1 MEEHFRPAD
10 LHARVLES
18 GGETGRLEADRSIF
32 RVDLRLRQLGDHHSA
47 DALEE
52 RVRADAFAEGFEIGS
67 LLIDR
72 LELTRVV
79 AEEPVGKPLVVA
91 LWGKMVVMETT
102 RFRSYAPDQLLLL
115 PPDLRE
121 WLPEGHVAYFVLDI
135 LDELDLSQIYASY
148 DGSKGGRPGFDPR
161 LMVGLLLYAYC
172 QGVSSSRK
180 IEKATYESVPFR
192 VLAANQHPDHDT
204 IAQFRR
210 RHLSAL
216 SGLFVQVLHLCQKAG
231 LVRLGHVAMD
241 GTKLRANA
249 SKHKAMSYG
258 RMKEKLPELEA
269 QVAEMLAEAEAVDT
283 AEDAQYGK
291 GRRGDELP
299 EELRFRQ
306 RRLEKIRQAKEA
318 LEAEARA
325 EAQQRQKE
333 AAAKGKDDAEA
344 SPEGSAQ
351 AEPAEKAQR
360 NFTDPDSRIMRD
372 GATKSFEQSYNCQ
385 AAVDS
390 QAQVIV
396 SVQVTQQANDKQ
408 QVKPLIEQMKVN
420 LGGVK
425 PRVVSADA
433 GYFSEDNVKYL
444 ESEKIEPYV
453 ATGRQKHGTAESAV
467 PRGRIPGHATVQE
480 RMARKLRTKKGKR
493 EYSRR
498 KETVE
503 PVFGQIKEGRGLR
516 RFLLRGL
523 QAVQAEWSLI
533 CTTHNLLKLFRS
545 GWRPQAA

>member
-1 MEEHFRPAD
+1 
-10 LHARVLES
+10 
-18 GGETGRLEADRSIF
+18 
-32 RVDLRLRQLGDHHSA
+32 
-47 DALEE
+47 
-52 RVRADAFAEGFEIGS
+52 
-67 LLIDR
+67 
-72 LELTRVV
+72 
-79 AEEPVGKPLVVA
+79 
-91 LWGKMVVMETT
+91 METT

-121 WLPEGHVAYFVLDI
+121 WLPEGHAAYFILDV
-135 LDELDLSQIYASY
+135 LDELDLSEIYASY

-161 LMVGLLLYAYC
+161 LLTGLLLYGYC
-172 QGVSSSRK
+172 QGVTSSRK

-204 IAQFRR
+204 IAEFRR

-216 SGLFVQVLHLCQKAG
+216 SGLFVQVLRLCQRAG
-231 LVRLGHVAMD
+231 LVRLGHVALD

-269 QVAEMLAEAEAVDT
+269 EVAQLLAEAEAVDV
-283 AEDAQYGK
+283 AEDAQYGQ

-306 RRLEKIRQAKEA
+306 RRLEKIRQAKAA

-325 EAQQRQKE
+325 EAQGKSE
-333 AAAKGKDDAEA
+333 AKSPDGAEA
-344 SPEGSAQ
+344 QAEGSA
-351 AEPAEKAQR
+351 EPKLPAEKAQR

-385 AAVDS
+385 AAVDD

-396 SVQVTQQANDKQ
+396 AAQVTQKANDKQ
-408 QVKPLIEQMKVN
+408 QVKPLVEQMKTN
-420 LGGVK
+420 LGEAK

-444 ESEKIEPYV
+444 ESEAIEPYV
-453 ATGRQKHGTAESAV
+453 ATGRQKHGAV
-467 PRGRIPGHATVQE
+467 EPVAPRGRIPSGATVQD

-493 EYSRR
+493 EYSKR
-498 KETVE
+498 KGTVE
-503 PVFGQIKEGRGLR
+503 PVFGQIKEVRGLR

-523 QAVQAEWSLI
+523 EGVQAEWSLI

-545 GWRPQAA
+545 GWCPQAA

>member
-1 MEEHFRPAD
+1 M
-10 LHARVLES
+10 S
-18 GGETGRLEADRSIF
+18 G
-32 RVDLRLRQLGDHHSA
+32 
-47 DALEE
+47 
-52 RVRADAFAEGFEIGS
+52 
-67 LLIDR
+67 
-72 LELTRVV
+72 
-79 AEEPVGKPLVVA
+79 
-91 LWGKMVVMETT
+91 METT

-121 WLPEGHVAYFVLDI
+121 WLPEGHAPYFI
-135 LDELDLSQIYASY
+135 LDVLGELDLSEIYASY
-148 DGSKGGRPGFDPR
+148 DSSKGGRPGFDPR
-161 LMVGLLLYAYC
+161 LMAGLLLYGYC
-172 QGVSSSRK
+172 QGVVSSRK

-204 IAQFRR
+204 IAEFRR

-216 SGLFVQVLHLCQKAG
+216 SGLFVQVLHLCQRAG
-231 LVRLGHVAMD
+231 LVRLGHVALD

-258 RMKEKLPELEA
+258 RMKEKIPELEA
-269 QVAEMLAEAEAVDT
+269 QVAALLAEAEAVDT
-283 AEDAQYGK
+283 AEDVQHGQ

-306 RRLEKIRQAKEA
+306 RRLEKIRRAKAA
-318 LEAEARA
+318 LEAEVQA
-325 EAQQRQKE
+325 EAQGPS
-333 AAAKGKDDAEA
+333 AAKGAGDAEA
-344 SPEGSAQ
+344 APEDSAKPKL
-351 AEPAEKAQR
+351 PAEKAQR

-385 AAVDS
+385 AAVDD

-396 SVQVTQQANDKQ
+396 AAHVTQKANDKQ
-408 QVKPLIEQMKVN
+408 QVKPLIEQMKTN
-420 LGGVK
+420 LGEAK
-425 PRVVSADA
+425 PREVSADA

-444 ESEKIEPYV
+444 ESEQIESYV
-453 ATGRQKHGTAESAV
+453 ATGRQKHGTVEPVA
-467 PRGRIPGHATVQE
+467 PRGRIPSGATVQE

-493 EYSRR
+493 QYSKR

-503 PVFGQIKEGRGLR
+503 PVFGQIKEVRGLR

-523 QAVQAEWSLI
+523 EGVQAEWSLI

-545 GWRPQAA
+545 GWCPQGA

>member
-1 MEEHFRPAD
+1 M
-10 LHARVLES
+10 
-18 GGETGRLEADRSIF
+18 
-32 RVDLRLRQLGDHHSA
+32 VD
-47 DALEE
+47 
-52 RVRADAFAEGFEIGS
+52 
-67 LLIDR
+67 
-72 LELTRVV
+72 
-79 AEEPVGKPLVVA
+79 
-91 LWGKMVVMETT
+91 METT
-102 RFRSYAPDQLLLL
+102 RFRSYVPDQLLLL

-121 WLPEGHVAYFVLDI
+121 WLPEGHAAYFVLDV
-135 LDELDLSQIYASY
+135 LGELDLSEIYASY

-161 LMVGLLLYAYC
+161 LMVGLLLYGYC
-172 QGVSSSRK
+172 QGVTSSRK

-204 IAQFRR
+204 IAEFRR
-210 RHLSAL
+210 RHLRAM

-258 RMKEKLPELEA
+258 RMKEKITELEA
-269 QVAEMLAEAEAVDT
+269 QVAELLAEAEAVDA

-306 RRLEKIRQAKEA
+306 QRLEKIRQAKAA
-318 LEAEARA
+318 LEAEARTEEQRRPEGA
-325 EAQQRQKE
+325 ANSQQ
-333 AAAKGKDDAEA
+333 DAEA
-344 SPEGSAQ
+344 SAESSAQ

-360 NFTDPDSRIMRD
+360 NFTDPQSRIMRD

-396 SVQVTQQANDKQ
+396 AAQVTQQANDKQ
-408 QVKPLIEQMKVN
+408 QIKPLTEQMKAN
-420 LGGVK
+420 LGGAK
-425 PRVVSADA
+425 PRVISADA
-433 GYFSEDNVKYL
+433 GYFSEENVNYL
-444 ESEKIEPYV
+444 ESEKIDPFV

-467 PRGRIPGHATVQE
+467 PRGRIPSCATVRE

-498 KETVE
+498 KEIVE
-503 PVFGQIKEGRGLR
+503 PVFGQIKEARGLR

-523 QAVQAEWSLI
+523 ESVQAEWNLI

-545 GWRPQAA
+545 GWFPQVA

>member
-1 MEEHFRPAD
+1 M
-10 LHARVLES
+10 
-18 GGETGRLEADRSIF
+18 T
-32 RVDLRLRQLGDHHSA
+32 
-47 DALEE
+47 
-52 RVRADAFAEGFEIGS
+52 
-67 LLIDR
+67 
-72 LELTRVV
+72 
-79 AEEPVGKPLVVA
+79 
-91 LWGKMVVMETT
+91 VMETT

-121 WLPEGHVAYFVLDI
+121 WLPEGHAAYFVLDV
-135 LDELDLSQIYASY
+135 LGELDLSEIYASY

-161 LMVGLLLYAYC
+161 LMVGLLLYGYC
-172 QGVSSSRK
+172 QGVASSRK

-204 IAQFRR
+204 IAEFRR

-258 RMKEKLPELEA
+258 RMKEKITELEA
-269 QVAEMLAEAEAVDT
+269 QVAELLAEAEAVDA
-283 AEDAQYGK
+283 AEDAQHGK

-306 RRLEKIRQAKEA
+306 QRLEKIRQAKAA

-325 EAQQRQKE
+325 EEQRRSE
-333 AAAKGKDDAEA
+333 ASATDGKQESEA
-344 SPEGSAQ
+344 SPESSAQ
-351 AEPAEKAQR
+351 SAPAEKAQR

-396 SVQVTQQANDKQ
+396 AAQVTQQANDKQ
-408 QVKPLIEQMKVN
+408 QIKPLTEQMKAN

-425 PRVVSADA
+425 PRVISADA
-433 GYFSEDNVKYL
+433 GYFSEDNMNYL
-444 ESEKIEPYV
+444 ESEKIEPFV

-467 PRGRIPGHATVQE
+467 PRGRIPSRATVRE

-503 PVFGQIKEGRGLR
+503 PVFGQIKEARGLR

-523 QAVQAEWSLI
+523 ESVQAEWNLI
-533 CTTHNLLKLFRS
+533 CATHNLLKLFRS
-545 GWRPQAA
+545 GWSPQAA